1 MPARGEAT
9 EGLLRSYFKDIT
21 ATASVPLSRAREVE
35 LAARIQ
41 AGDAAARD
49 ELVQANLRFV
59 VEVATHYQYRGLP
72 LPDLISAGNVG
83 LLRAAEGFD
92 GTRGFK
98 FISYAVWWI
107 RQSIGETLAE
117 QSHPVRLPGH
127 KTALL
132 REIAQVTADVG
143 QEREEAPG
151 AEELAGV
158 LGVPVEQII
167 EVRRSIL
174 PLRSLDDVLQE
185 GDERSLLDL
194 LSDPDQAAPDAGVV
208 HASSRALLERVL
220 ACLDARER
228 FILARYLGLDGE
240 PALTLAQIGAR
251 LGVSRERVRQLK
263 EQALGRLRHPA
274 HQHEL
279 TTLAEEA

>member
-21 ATASVPLSRAREVE
+21 ATAAVPLSRAREVE

-83 LLRAAEGFD
+83 LLRAAERFD
-92 GTRGFK
+92 GTRGYK

-107 RQSIGETLAE
+107 RQSMGQTLAE
-117 QSHPVRLPGH
+117 QAHTVRLPGH
-127 KTALL
+127 KMALL
-132 REIAQVTADVG
+132 RELAQVTADLG
-143 QEREEAPG
+143 QEREEAP
-151 AEELAGV
+151 AVEELAGV

-167 EVRRSIL
+167 EARRGVL
-174 PLRSLDDVLQE
+174 PLRSLDDVRRE
-185 GDERSLLDL
+185 GDDRSLQDS
-194 LSDPDQAAPDAGVV
+194 LSDPDQAAPDAEVV
-208 HASSRALLERVL
+208 EASSRALLDRIL
-220 ACLDARER
+220 ARLDAREH
-228 FILARYLGLDGE
+228 FILKRYLGLDGE
-240 PALTLAQIGAR
+240 PALTLEQIGEL

-263 EQALGRLRHPA
+263 EQALGKLRHPA
-274 HQHEL
+274 HQQEL
-279 TTLAEEA
+279 KALAEER